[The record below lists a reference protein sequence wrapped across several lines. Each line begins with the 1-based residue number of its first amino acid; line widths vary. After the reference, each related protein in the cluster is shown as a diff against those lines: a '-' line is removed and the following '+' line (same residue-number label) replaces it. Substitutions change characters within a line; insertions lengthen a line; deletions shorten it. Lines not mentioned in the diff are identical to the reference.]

1 MDETG
6 AGFRVWLPMAA
17 GLAAVVRLQHTE
29 RNCCGVHLTL
39 IQCSTPISPVF
50 EKELCGASG
59 ILFTLYLRSKVTCTT
74 RDLENV

>member
-6 AGFRVWLPMAA
+6 AGFRVRLPMVA
-17 GLAAVVRLQHTE
+17 GLAAVVRLQHTT
-29 RNCCGVHLTL
+29 RDSCGVHLTL

-50 EKELCGASG
+50 EEELCGTSG
-59 ILFTLYLRSKVTCTT
+59 ILCTLYLCSKVTCTT